1 MHMSL
6 AELLT
11 ENPFL
16 LLSIVSSALAAA
28 VLLGGL
34 LKSKLRNASNPDQVA
49 SSGEGNKWRRS
60 VFDRIT
66 LLNRNLIQCPHCFM
80 INFSNVRSCTR
91 CGMQFTAHGEILG
104 EHMDRIQYLVRDG
117 PTRVVG
123 LSITPDAKTRIG
135 VIVGIQ
141 NLEHP
146 EEINSAQSS

>member
-1 MHMSL
+1 MSF

-16 LLSIVSSALAAA
+16 LLSIVSGAAAAA

-34 LKSKLRNASNPDQVA
+34 LKYRLRNASNPDKAA
-49 SSGEGNKWRRS
+49 SSREGNKWRQS

-66 LLNRNLIQCPHCFM
+66 LLNRNLIQCPQCFM
-80 INFSNVRSCTR
+80 INFSNVRSCSR
-91 CGMQFTAHGEILG
+91 CGMQFTAHSETLR
-104 EHMDRIQYLVRDG
+104 EHMDRVQAQYLVRDG

-135 VIVGIQ
+135 VIVGIK
-141 NLEHP
+141 NLEHFAGNQQCP
-146 EEINSAQSS
+146 E